1 MASELGQRQTDAPS
15 VPLPNRR
22 MRDAQSTIHKNQ
34 SPIWSVEE
42 APGPDMPSA
51 PLQAKCAAHGEE
63 RHGVCCR
70 ELIGEDERQL
80 IDPDI
85 VRDVYVPSVVPSALF
100 PRRLTSAQRNRPFG
114 WTYRTIRFNRRTF
127 ILGRL

>member
-1 MASELGQRQTDAPS
+1 MASRSEQQQTGAPS

-22 MRDAQSTIHKNQ
+22 SRVELNTIHKNQ
-34 SPIWSVEE
+34 PPIWSVEE

-51 PLQAKCAAHGEE
+51 PLQAKCSAHGEE

-80 IDPDI
+80 VDPDI
-85 VRDVYVPSVVPSALF
+85 VRDVYGSP
-100 PRRLTSAQRNRPFG
+100 
-114 WTYRTIRFNRRTF
+114 YRF
-127 ILGRL
+127 LGVLPV

>member
-1 MASELGQRQTDAPS
+1 MASQPEQQQTDAPS

-22 MRDAQSTIHKNQ
+22 SRVELNTIHKNQ
-34 SPIWSVEE
+34 PPIWSIEE
-42 APGPDMPSA
+42 APGPDMPSV
-51 PLQAKCAAHGEE
+51 PLQAKCSAHGDE

-85 VRDVYVPSVVPSALF
+85 VRDVYVPLILLW
-100 PRRLTSAQRNRPFG
+100 RLGCKLTGLRIASLVSRTDLP
-114 WTYRTIRFNRRTF
+114 YRS
-127 ILGRL
+127 L

>member
-1 MASELGQRQTDAPS
+1 MASQPEQQQTGAPS

-22 MRDAQSTIHKNQ
+22 SRVELNTIHKNQ
-34 SPIWSVEE
+34 PPIWSVEE
-42 APGPDMPSA
+42 APGPDMPRA
-51 PLQAKCAAHGEE
+51 PLQAKCSAHGEE

-85 VRDVYVPSVVPSALF
+85 IRDVYALLFVSVSCLYK
-100 PRRLTSAQRNRPFG
+100 LTNLRIASSVSRMDSPCHS
-114 WTYRTIRFNRRTF
+114 
-127 ILGRL
+127 L